1 MNKLLD
7 DKILDDVDVIDNYSK
22 NIEKEL
28 NYISNKENKI
38 SITNSGLK
46 EELNKLK
53 ITKQANIHYQE
64 EYDMINEDIKKMEKE
79 KNKIEFELD
88 KIKKEEKK
96 FLNLDD
102 KNNLQKIKKAVEN
115 LYNDN
120 NKLDE
125 EISLVNTVL
134 MNKYSNILYDN
145 IINSNNP
152 GVNIFNDKNFET
164 KIAENINKEEDVFG
178 ADEII

>member
-1 MNKLLD
+1 M
-7 DKILDDVDVIDNYSK
+7 
-22 NIEKEL
+22 
-28 NYISNKENKI
+28 
-38 SITNSGLK
+38 
-46 EELNKLK
+46 
-53 ITKQANIHYQE
+53 
-64 EYDMINEDIKKMEKE
+64 
-79 KNKIEFELD
+79 
-88 KIKKEEKK
+88 
-96 FLNLDD
+96 
-102 KNNLQKIKKAVEN
+102 QKIKKAVEN

-134 MNKYSNILYDN
+134 MNKYSNFLYDN
-145 IINSNNP
+145 VNNSDNS

>member
-1 MNKLLD
+1 
-7 DKILDDVDVIDNYSK
+7 
-22 NIEKEL
+22 
-28 NYISNKENKI
+28 
-38 SITNSGLK
+38 
-46 EELNKLK
+46 
-53 ITKQANIHYQE
+53 
-64 EYDMINEDIKKMEKE
+64 MEKE

-96 FLNLDD
+96 ILNPDD
-102 KNNLQKIKKAVEN
+102 KNNIQKIKKAVEN

-178 ADEII
+178 EDEII